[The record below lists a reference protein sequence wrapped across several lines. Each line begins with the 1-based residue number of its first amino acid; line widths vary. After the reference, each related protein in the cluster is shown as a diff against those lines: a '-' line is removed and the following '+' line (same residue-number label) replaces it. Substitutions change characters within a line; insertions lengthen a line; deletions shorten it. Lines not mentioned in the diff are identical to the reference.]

1 MYWTKIMR
9 IWTSYTVSDRLLSD
23 MHRTKYPYDP
33 NEVKVSILLLFN
45 MCWTQLFSFSE
56 WLPLC
61 PRHCSLTLTGLF
73 LFALDWGVVPC
84 LPARWWARWC
94 PYPSFGHASF
104 CCVISLF
111 LNPSISTGLGSK
123 PFASIILFTPSFLSA
138 FSLVDVLVVLV
149 LFLMMLVDHF
159 SALPSPAGC
168 SFTLDWS
175 IMCLYVFT
183 MFDLM
188 INYFCDLQSLIQ
200 QPFSPSLWISPLSF
214 SPITID
220 SPFFYG
226 II

>member
-1 MYWTKIMR
+1 MVALVPSSLLARFDRAFSFCLRLGCRPLFAGSR
-9 IWTSYTVSDRLLSD
+9 IPYLSRPASD
-23 MHRTKYPYDP
+23 
-33 NEVKVSILLLFN
+33 LLFH
-45 MCWTQLFSFSE
+45 FSKPVDFDRFRIQA
-56 WLPLC
+56 LC
-61 PRHCSLTLTGLF
+61 FNH
-73 LFALDWGVVPC
+73 LFA
-84 LPARWWARWC
+84 
-94 PYPSFGHASF
+94 
-104 CCVISLF
+104 
-111 LNPSISTGLGSK
+111 
-123 PFASIILFTPSFLSA
+123 PSFLSV

-175 IMCLYVFT
+175 IICLYVFT